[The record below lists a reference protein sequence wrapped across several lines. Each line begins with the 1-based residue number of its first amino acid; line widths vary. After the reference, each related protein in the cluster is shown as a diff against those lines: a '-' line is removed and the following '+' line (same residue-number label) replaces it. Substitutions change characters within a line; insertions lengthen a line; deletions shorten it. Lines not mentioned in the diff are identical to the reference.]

1 MKLAELVTTSV
12 LLGILSTAC
21 AVLVHAQ
28 TQLLRNV
35 SDRIASAEAL
45 RTASGIVA
53 SEIRAA
59 AATDLRAISAD
70 SVAMRVHRGV
80 AVVAGV
86 ANDGI
91 TLNYEGIR
99 DPDPAK
105 DSVLIVGTER
115 AASFSMLSG
124 DPLRIRSDVPIEPG
138 AILLFFE
145 SGAYHLA
152 TNALR
157 YRRGVEGKQPVTDEL
172 IDHRTSRFAAEAQA
186 RLVRI
191 HLRGRRTG
199 RERAP
204 SQTNVRVRLINRT
217 P

>member
-1 MKLAELVTTSV
+1 MKLVELVTTSA

-35 SDRIASAEAL
+35 SDRVADAEAL
-45 RTASGIVA
+45 RTASGIVTA
-53 SEIRAA
+53 EVRSVAA
-59 AATDLRAISAD
+59 ADLHAVAAD
-70 SVAMRVHRGV
+70 SLALRVHRGM

-86 ANDGI
+86 ASSGI

-105 DSVLIVGTER
+105 DSLLIVGSER
-115 AASFSMLSG
+115 AGSFTLLSG
-124 DPLRIRSDVPIEPG
+124 DPLRIQPDIPVASHD
-138 AILLFFE
+138 ILLFFE
-145 SGAYHLA
+145 TGAYHLA
-152 TNALR
+152 THALR

-172 IDHRTSRFAAEAQA
+172 IDHRASRFGVESQA

-191 HLRGRRTG
+191 HLRGRPAQA
-199 RERAP
+199 RAP
-204 SQTNVRVRLINRT
+204 AQTNVRVRLINRT